1 MSSLS
6 DLKKKC
12 KELGVKS
19 TGTKKVLTQRIKV
32 SEFHEKLA
40 QSGKKPIV
48 FKQMDHGHSEQ
59 IIPFQKFY
67 SFVLRD
73 GRIVGKKD
81 LRKNIVK
88 PLTKSDMEE
97 CKLRHLPFLIP
108 TILEG
113 EIQSH
118 RIKKVLE
125 DESDESESE
134 I

>member
-1 MSSLS
+1 MSTLS

-32 SEFHEKLA
+32 SQFHEKLA
-40 QSGKKPIV
+40 QYGKIPIV
-48 FKQMDHGHSEQ
+48 FKQMDHGHCEQ

-73 GRIVGKKD
+73 DRIVGKKD
-81 LRKNIVK
+81 LRKNIIK

-108 TILEG
+108 TVMEG
-113 EIQSH
+113 EIQYH
-118 RIKKVLE
+118 RIKKVVE
-125 DESDESESE
+125 DDSDESELE